1 MGGVARLDSLL
12 GCFLTKI
19 RSEKYYLRIFF
30 QLTDMTV
37 VTAWLLWREQDS
49 NTPFMKFKLAYAD
62 LLCYFQKTPNRDRDQ
77 PSIDN
82 GSNRMRPK
90 IQMPYRNFCADKI
103 GQ

>member
-37 VTAWLLWREQDS
+37 VTAWLLWREQDA

-62 LLCYFQKTPNRDRDQ
+62 LLCYFQKTPNRDRD
-77 PSIDN
+77 
-82 GSNRMRPK
+82 
-90 IQMPYRNFCADKI
+90 
-103 GQ
+103 